1 MQNTTLYYIYDPM
14 CSWCWGYRKTWL
26 ALQQALDPL
35 IDIQYRLGGLAPDCH
50 QPMSQQMKSHLQQ
63 TWRTIS
69 KQLNVEFNFDF
80 WLKCKPR
87 RSTYPA
93 CRAALIARKFDKE
106 AEMYFAIQQAYYL
119 NAKNPSDE
127 DTLMTLAEDIGLPSD
142 EFAALLSSSQIQDEL
157 LAEIEM
163 VHQWPITGFPSLI
176 LIHEGHVIAIEV
188 NYKQW
193 QDTYDTIK
201 QLLEL
206 S

>member
-26 ALQQALDPL
+26 MLEQALEPFVTVK
-35 IDIQYRLGGLAPDCH
+35 YRLGGLAPDCH

-69 KQLNVEFNFDF
+69 KQLNVDFNFDF
-80 WLKCKPR
+80 WLKCSPR

-106 AEMYFAIQQAYYL
+106 AQMYFAIQQAYYL
-119 NAKNPSDE
+119 NAQNPSDDE
-127 DTLMTLAEDIGLPSD
+127 TLISLAHDIGIPSN
-142 EFAALLSSSQIQDEL
+142 EFATLLSSPQIQDEL
-157 LAEIEM
+157 LTEIET

-176 LIHEGHVIAIEV
+176 LMHEGHVTAIEI

-193 QDTYDTIK
+193 QDTFSRIK
-201 QLLEL
+201 QLLD
-206 S
+206 

>member
-35 IDIQYRLGGLAPDCH
+35 IDIEYRLGGLAPDCH

-69 KQLNVEFNFDF
+69 KQLNVDFNFDF
-80 WLKCKPR
+80 WLKCHPR

-106 AEMYFAIQQAYYL
+106 AQMYFAIQQAYYL
-119 NAKNPSDE
+119 NAQNPSDDE
-127 DTLMTLAEDIGLPSD
+127 TLISLAHDIGIPSN
-142 EFAALLSSSQIQDEL
+142 EFATLLSSPQIQDEL
-157 LAEIEM
+157 LTEIET

-176 LIHEGHVIAIEV
+176 VMHEGHVTAIEI

-193 QDTYDTIK
+193 QDTFSRIK
-201 QLLEL
+201 QLLG
-206 S
+206 